1 MTAEHRIIKAPYE
14 DDRMVRIDK
23 KSSRARVIVSTERIT
38 RASDKTEVSMIS
50 GLNYSV
56 LVDYDREDHPRYPM
70 FYILTSQLPKRYSI
84 CYSPYSTIKI
94 ANWEAIILPGP
105 YEWAATSL
113 YENDVTGVSYPRLAV
128 SVKPE
133 QRAAFTFRGPLTL
146 GEVAITAC
154 GAMYMAGTQSA
165 PVIINNAFDYLIV
178 DDKKI
183 YIPRIIMPFILLK
196 AYVAKH
202 QYSERLTPSMQYSNI
217 IYIDA
222 FFLKYGKYIN
232 RLMWDVVRNLIYSA
246 KAINKGLA
254 KNGNDPC
261 ILVERVDGLADK
273 LLHVIRPEVL
283 EKIATEV
290 ITVGNNL
297 KQINNE

>member
-1 MTAEHRIIKAPYE
+1 
-14 DDRMVRIDK
+14 MVNIDK
-23 KSSRARVIVSTERIT
+23 VNSRARVIVSTERIT
-38 RASDKTEVSMIS
+38 RALDKAEVPMIS
-50 GLNYSV
+50 GLNGSV
-56 LVDYDREDHPRYPM
+56 LVDYAREDHPRYPM

-84 CYSPYSTIKI
+84 CYSPDSTIKI

-105 YEWAATSL
+105 YEWAATSI
-113 YENDVTGVSYPRLAV
+113 DVTRLSYPRLAV

-133 QRAAFTFRGPLTL
+133 QRASFPLHAPLTL
-146 GEVAITAC
+146 GEVATTAC

-165 PVIINNAFDYLIV
+165 PIIINNAFDYLIV

-202 QYSERLTPSMQYSNI
+202 QYSERLTLSMQYSNI
-217 IYIDA
+217 IYVDA

-232 RLMWDVVRNLIYSA
+232 RLMRSVVGNLIYSA
-246 KAINKGLA
+246 KAINKELT

-283 EKIATEV
+283 EKIATKV

-297 KQINNE
+297 KQTNNE

>member
-1 MTAEHRIIKAPYE
+1 MITAPKIIRAPYE
-14 DDRMVRIDK
+14 DDKMVDIDK
-23 KSSRARVIVSTERIT
+23 MNSRARVIVSTERVT
-38 RASDKTEVSMIS
+38 RASDKAEVPMIS
-50 GLNYSV
+50 GLNGSV
-56 LVDYDREDHPRYPM
+56 LVDYDREGHPRYPM

-84 CYSPYSTIKI
+84 CYYSDSTIKI
-94 ANWEAIILPGP
+94 TNWEAIILPGP
-105 YEWAATSL
+105 YEWATTSS
-113 YENDVTGVSYPRLAV
+113 EVTRLSYPRLAV

-133 QRAAFTFRGPLTL
+133 QRAIFPLHSPLTL
-146 GEVAITAC
+146 GEVAVTAC

-165 PVIINNAFDYLIV
+165 PIIINNAFDYLIV

-202 QYSERLTPSMQYSNI
+202 QYSNHFTLSMQYSNI
-217 IYIDA
+217 IYVDT

-232 RLMWDVVRNLIYSA
+232 RLMRNVVGNLIYSA
-246 KAINKGLA
+246 KVMNKKLA
-254 KNGNDPC
+254 TSGNDSC

-290 ITVGNNL
+290 ITIGNNL
-297 KQINNE
+297 KQTTNE